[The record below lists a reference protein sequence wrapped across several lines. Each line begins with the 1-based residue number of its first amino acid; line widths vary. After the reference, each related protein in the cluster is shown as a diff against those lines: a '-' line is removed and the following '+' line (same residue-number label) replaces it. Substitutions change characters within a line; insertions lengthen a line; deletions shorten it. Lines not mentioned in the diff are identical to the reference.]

1 MINNHERLNIE
12 RLKQK
17 FFHLSNF
24 YLKAKEFLA
33 DVSGETELIGQ
44 SNP

>member
-1 MINNHERLNIE
+1 MENNSSAITVKSEEWNAFEKL
-12 RLKQK
+12 
-17 FFHLSNF
+17 
-24 YLKAKEFLA
+24 LKAKEFLA